1 MMMDEKK
8 KMMTKQVIIYAKMES
23 SVVYVI
29 AVIIQARIFIRV
41 NMRYTQA
48 SLFTD

>member
-29 AVIIQARIFIRV
+29 AVRACLHKI
-41 NMRYTQA
+41 TK
-48 SLFTD
+48 